1 MKIWAD
7 IANSPQV
14 LFMRPIIAE
23 LHKRGHEVI
32 TTTRHHSETV
42 SIADRYG
49 LAHTVIGE
57 HGGGTMFGKGKA
69 IALRALNLVRFLR
82 HENVALAVSGS
93 SYSQALAAKWMRIPF
108 VSLNDYEGN
117 PGLHIVCR
125 IAKKILVPDIF
136 NGVNLYRFGATK
148 EKIETYNGLKENLY
162 LGEFTPDPNFLKEA
176 GLPPDRILVT
186 MRPASDVSAYHQY
199 ENPLFD
205 EALHYVASHPD
216 TYIVL
221 LPRNES
227 QREKYAAWAYPNL
240 SIPTH
245 VLDGPNLIYHSDV
258 VISAGGTM
266 NREAVVLGSAVY
278 SLFMGLQGSIDQ
290 HLIESGK
297 LNWISQSSEIPQI
310 RLCKKLH
317 LNPTYQQRGKE
328 LTEEVVDKILDTNTT
343 SI

>member
-14 LFMRPIIAE
+14 LFMQPIIAE
-23 LHKRGHEVI
+23 LEKRGHQVV
-32 TTTRHHSETV
+32 TTTRQHSETV

-69 IALRALNLVRFLR
+69 IALRAYHLIRFLR
-82 HENVALAVSGS
+82 HQKISLAVSGS
-93 SYSQALAAKWMRIPF
+93 SYSQALAVKWMGVPF

-125 IAKKILVPDIF
+125 IAKKILVPDVF
-136 NGVNLYRFGATK
+136 NGANLHRFGARE
-148 EKIETYNGLKENLY
+148 EKIESYNGLKENLY
-162 LGEFTPDPNFLKEA
+162 LSGFLPDPKFLEEA
-176 GLPPDRILVT
+176 GIPPEKILVT

-199 ENPLFD
+199 KNPLFD
-205 EALHYVASHPD
+205 EALDYVASSKN

-221 LPRNES
+221 LPRNEN
-227 QREKYAAWAYPNL
+227 QRQKYASWSYPNM
-240 SIPTH
+240 SIPTR

-266 NREAVVLGSAVY
+266 NREAVVLGSPVY
-278 SLFMGLQGSIDQ
+278 SLFIGLEGSIDQ
-290 HLIESGK
+290 YLLKTGQLK
-297 LNWISQSSEIPQI
+297 WIKHSSDIQQI
-310 RLCKKLH
+310 KLCK
-317 LNPTYQQRGKE
+317 NPHNNTSYLQQGKD
-328 LTEEVVDKILDTNTT
+328 LIKEVVDKILDINHTY
-343 SI
+343 